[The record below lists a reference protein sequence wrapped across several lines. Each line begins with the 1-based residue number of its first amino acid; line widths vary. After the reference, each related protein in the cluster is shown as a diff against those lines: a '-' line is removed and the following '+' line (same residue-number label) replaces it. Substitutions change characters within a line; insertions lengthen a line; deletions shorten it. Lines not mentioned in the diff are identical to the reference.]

1 MTTRPRLTPQT
12 IGVLRVLLEAPATPR
27 YGLDIARQVGL
38 KTGTVHPILTR
49 LQQAG
54 WIDAFW
60 EDSADHED
68 ASRSR
73 PRRRYYRFT
82 SDGAEAARHA
92 IAETTSIASR
102 PGRLHPQPGY

>member
-1 MTTRPRLTPQT
+1 MATGPRLTPQT
-12 IGVLRVLLEAPATPR
+12 IAVLRVLLETPSAAH
-27 YGLDIARQVGL
+27 YGLEIARQAGL
-38 KTGTVHPILTR
+38 KTGTVHPILAR

-60 EDSADHED
+60 EAPTDHED
-68 ASRSR
+68 TGR

-82 SDGAEAARHA
+82 SDGAETARHA
-92 IAETTSIASR
+92 IAEATSTIPC